1 MVENGPVI
9 NVDMHH
15 VRAPRQCPH
24 VSREQHVLH
33 SSCALASVLIRVLLV
48 SGSAWQCARRLFK
61 AGVTNNPTVD
71 EYIGQPRMLFSAGA
85 QHAA

>member
-9 NVDMHH
+9 NVDMHY

-33 SSCALASVLIRVLLV
+33 SSCALAFVLIRVLLV
-48 SGSAWQCARRLFK
+48 SGSA
-61 AGVTNNPTVD
+61 
-71 EYIGQPRMLFSAGA
+71 
-85 QHAA
+85 